1 MESTALVP
9 LHRRPRRADRR
20 PGLHALVRQVA
31 AALAHVGA
39 GVDLLPELCTR
50 LTRLTE
56 ARHVQV
62 VENDGIRLGHPVVAG
77 DYAAFAA
84 PWRRGGRQ
92 PVVEVSFGGGQ
103 RPDEWTCQ
111 LLESAASLAALVM
124 AGDWGAAL
132 VSSTRASDHADTGPL
147 VGSSEVMQSL
157 RDRVER
163 VASTDFTI
171 LIEGESGVGKE
182 LVARQIH
189 ASSRRRH
196 GPFVAINCAA
206 LVETLLEAELF
217 GIEERT
223 ATGVRGRR
231 GKFEHADGGTLFLDE
246 VSDLSLSAQAKL
258 LRALQ
263 DLTVERVGGTG
274 GRRVDVRIVAATN
287 RSLAGL
293 VANRIFRAD
302 VFYRLSGVEVHVPP
316 LRFRKTDVLE
326 LTQHFLARHQNR
338 GRYTMTAA
346 AVDALMAY
354 DWPGNVRELERMI
367 EGAVAIAESRQIRL
381 DDLPASLRGDYAEI
395 LMPSAQEDHSMRAW
409 GSRYARL
416 VLERAGGNKREAC
429 RRLSISYHTLNAYLA
444 YQSAPRLLSDR
455 ARAAPLAM
463 AAPNASPVDRID
475 AREC

>member
-1 MESTALVP
+1 
-9 LHRRPRRADRR
+9 
-20 PGLHALVRQVA
+20 VA
-31 AALAHVGA
+31 AALAPASH
-39 GVDLLPELCTR
+39 GVDLLTELCTR
-50 LTRLTE
+50 LTHLAH
-56 ARHVQV
+56 ARQVQV
-62 VENDGIRLGHPVVAG
+62 VENDRIRLGHPIVAA
-77 DYAAFAA
+77 DYAAFAT

-92 PVVEVSFGGGQ
+92 PVVEASFGREA
-103 RPDEWTCQ
+103 RPDEWTVQ

-124 AGDWGAAL
+124 ASDRSMPL
-132 VSSTRASDHADTGPL
+132 VSVARASERTDLVPL

-157 RDRVER
+157 RDRIER

-258 LRALQ
+258 LRAIQ

-287 RSLAGL
+287 RSLSGL
-293 VANRIFRAD
+293 VANGVFRAD
-302 VFYRLSGVEVHVPP
+302 VFYRLSGVEVQVPP
-316 LRFRKTDVLE
+316 LRFRKTDILE
-326 LTQHFLARHQNR
+326 LTQHFLARHFSR

-354 DWPGNVRELERMI
+354 EWPGNVRELERMI

-381 DDLPASLRGDYAEI
+381 DDLPASLRGDYADV
-395 LMPSAQEDHSMRAW
+395 LMPSALEDHSMRAW

-429 RRLSISYHTLNAYLA
+429 RRLRISYHTLNAYLA
-444 YQSAPRLLSDR
+444 YQPGQRRLAQRSRAERLTTRLSEEPHEPMTSI
-455 ARAAPLAM
+455 RAAP
-463 AAPNASPVDRID
+463 ID
-475 AREC
+475 ARDC